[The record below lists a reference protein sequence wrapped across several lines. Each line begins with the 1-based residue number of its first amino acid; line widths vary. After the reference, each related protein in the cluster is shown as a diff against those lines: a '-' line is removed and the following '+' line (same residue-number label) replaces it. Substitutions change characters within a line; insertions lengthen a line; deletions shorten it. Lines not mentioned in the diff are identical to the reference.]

1 MIKKN
6 KKKQA
11 NWKKKFFR
19 QPYHNILSIWLVILL
34 CVEGSSNSVL
44 YSCPKSGTHSH
55 LQCAPPSLLQCWPQ
69 VLLPSSF
76 SSTCRHH
83 CQAYNSNQYHSLF
96 QKRVHWI
103 ECSWLP
109 AGESSKMKKKN
120 QIVKPNW
127 RTLSWMCFCNQ
138 FSPNNKRAALT
149 DDEALSQ
156 IKKGHDTM
164 CVMLSSRLKNLE
176 TVRAVWIRED
186 VKVRRK
192 KGWNFKL
199 LCVLYFWW
207 VVIHTIIHTYFY

>member
-1 MIKKN
+1 MPDIELYSITHFFC
-6 KKKQA
+6 QRPE
-11 NWKKKFFR
+11 KKKFFE

-109 AGESSKMKKKN
+109 AGESSKMKKKSN
-120 QIVKPNW
+120 RQTK
-127 RTLSWMCFCNQ
+127 L
-138 FSPNNKRAALT
+138 K
-149 DDEALSQ
+149 D
-156 IKKGHDTM
+156 IKLNVFFVISFAPTTNGRPWLMMRLCLKSRKVMTP
-164 CVMLSSRLKNLE
+164 CV
-176 TVRAVWIRED
+176 
-186 VKVRRK
+186 
-192 KGWNFKL
+192 
-199 LCVLYFWW
+199 
-207 VVIHTIIHTYFY
+207 